1 MPAIESITI
10 HGFKSIAHCD
20 ALKLT
25 PINIIIGAN
34 GSGKSNFIEV
44 FAFLHALR
52 QGRLVEYVGKAG
64 GAERVL
70 HFGSK
75 RTPEL
80 SISIA
85 FRQPEIEYSI
95 SLEPS
100 KTDTLFPVL
109 EDCTQPF
116 LDKGKQLYALQLLS
130 NDGGE
135 AGISRSPPANE
146 FAETV
151 QNHFGR
157 WRLYH
162 FHDTSSSS
170 PMKKTC
176 DLDDNHFL
184 RPDGSNLAAFLY
196 LLKSKYESEYE
207 QICKSIQLVAP
218 FFDDFR
224 LQPSKLNEAKIRLE
238 WQHTGTDQ
246 YFDAS
251 SFSDGTLRF
260 IALATLLQQPA
271 ELRPSVILLD
281 EPELGLHPY
290 AIQILASLI
299 RGAASEGT
307 QIIASTQ
314 SPLVLDQF
322 EPEDV
327 LVADR
332 VNEGTEFKRLSS
344 TELGDWLDD
353 YSLGQ
358 LWEKNEFGGRP
369 RVVK

>member
-1 MPAIESITI
+1 MPAIESISI

-25 PINIIIGAN
+25 PINVIIGAN

-75 RTPEL
+75 RTPGL
-80 SISIA
+80 SIHIEFS
-85 FRQPEIEYSI
+85 RQINQYTIE
-95 SLEPS
+95 LEP
-100 KTDTLFPVL
+100 TENDNLLPVR
-109 EDCTQPF
+109 EICWYWKK
-116 LDKGKQLYALQLLS
+116 DKYPDPLGHHLS
-130 NDGGE
+130 RKGSE
-135 AGISRSPPANE
+135 AGISVSQDGNSIEE
-146 FAETV
+146 FV
-151 QNHFGR
+151 QRHFKR

-224 LQPSKLNEAKIRLE
+224 LQPSKLNESKIRLE
-238 WQHTGTDQ
+238 WEHTGSDL

-260 IALATLLQQPA
+260 IALATLLRQPA

-299 RGAASEGT
+299 RGASSEGT

-322 EPEDV
+322 DPEDV

-344 TELGDWLDD
+344 AELGDWLED

-369 RVVK
+369 RAFHK